1 MLILVHGR
9 RFFFQQSAICDREE
23 DKNRRETRR
32 RRRRRIQGMVWFGLV
47 WNAFCKGKEKKEKKS
62 PLCLLSQQLEC
73 IYFPL
78 HHHFCLVK
86 SFASSLFIP
95 SLYQKIKNKKIT
107 EKLQTKEIVKKSE
120 SLPTPRA
127 WPHLLIWVPLIGWQS
142 EVGGNRVWTSP
153 RGT

>member
-1 MLILVHGR
+1 MDGDFSSNSQLYVTEKKIKT
-9 RFFFQQSAICDREE
+9 EE
-23 DKNRRETRR
+23 KPEEEEEEESKE
-32 RRRRRIQGMVWFGLV
+32 WFGLV

-95 SLYQKIKNKKIT
+95 SLYQKIKK
-107 EKLQTKEIVKKSE
+107 
-120 SLPTPRA
+120 
-127 WPHLLIWVPLIGWQS
+127 
-142 EVGGNRVWTSP
+142 
-153 RGT
+153 